1 MDVLQSSFAVATFV
15 VLALP
20 GLVFVAVRRW
30 ARGEAA
36 EDRDFGL
43 SLARG
48 SVFAL
53 ALTGVYVLMLGDAPG
68 VGVTFGA
75 DADALVV
82 SDARR
87 LALTVLV
94 LYLAVPAMLSLI
106 LNRQHITWER
116 SSRLRWVPLPRS
128 RHGYSNTPSPWD
140 HAARKHQ
147 DSWVKINRANGDWIG
162 GWVTHGSFMSAYP
175 EARAIYIDQ
184 QYAMTKDGNF
194 NGLVPGAGVFLSI
207 ADDDVVIW
215 IRPANP
221 TTKG

>member
-1 MDVLQSSFAVATFV
+1 MNVLESSFAVATFV

-53 ALTGVYVLMLGDAPG
+53 ALTGVYVLALGDSLGAG
-68 VGVTFGA
+68 VALGS
-75 DADALVV
+75 DADTLIV

-94 LYLAVPAMLSLI
+94 LYLAVPTLLSLV
-106 LNRQHITWER
+106 LNRQHVTWER
-116 SSRLRWVPLPRS
+116 SQRLRWVPLPRS
-128 RHGYSNTPSPWD
+128 RHGYSDTPTPWD

-147 DSWVKINRANGDWIG
+147 DSWVKISRANGDWIG

-184 QYAMTKDGNF
+184 QYVMTKDGNF
-194 NGLVPGAGVFLSI
+194 DGPIAGAGVFLTV
-207 ADDDVVIW
+207 ADDDVVMW
-215 IRPANP
+215 IRPADP
-221 TTKG
+221 TQKG